1 MLALGSVSAST
12 LQTGGETVGKHLTGG
27 GKNLGPKE
35 CAVCSSQERP
45 KENRNNL
52 QISKSQLQRL
62 QLSCGRHLERR
73 RWHHLQTSQG
83 EREEYEMGN
92 PLPRRMSYF
101 PPGSSHQTR
110 AQSSFTSSIKDSLNH
125 AVADSCYSHSA
136 LLPLNC
142 LFSYPDYFLVWDLQ
156 VKQPIRNPQGM
167 EGILLIADDLVHM
180 RTAVLSL
187 V

>member
-1 MLALGSVSAST
+1 
-12 LQTGGETVGKHLTGG
+12 
-27 GKNLGPKE
+27 
-35 CAVCSSQERP
+35 
-45 KENRNNL
+45 
-52 QISKSQLQRL
+52 
-62 QLSCGRHLERR
+62 
-73 RWHHLQTSQG
+73 
-83 EREEYEMGN
+83 MGN

-156 VKQPIRNPQGM
+156 VKQPMRNPQGM